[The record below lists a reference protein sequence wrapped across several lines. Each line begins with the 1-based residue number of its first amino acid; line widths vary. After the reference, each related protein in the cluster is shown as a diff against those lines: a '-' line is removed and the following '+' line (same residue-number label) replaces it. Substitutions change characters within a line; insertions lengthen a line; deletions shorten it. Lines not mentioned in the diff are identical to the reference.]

1 MPNFAMPNVHLL
13 AHTKIDEKAISE
25 WMGIQDAS
33 TDAETLLT
41 MAGRNCYRSFHRPN
55 EATYDDADYLRR
67 TLFQQGHMS
76 IAEHATATLYFTGV
90 SRAFLAELTRHRHL
104 SFSVES
110 QRFIDADNIN
120 IVVPPAIRASEDP
133 YVLRN
138 FINAADE
145 AIAAYMIARDEL
157 EGLPKKQRNEAA
169 RGLLPNC
176 VETRMVVT
184 GNLRAWVETLQ
195 KRLTPGADAEM
206 QEVSRLALDAL
217 HPTAPSIY
225 EHLKGSAND

>member
-1 MPNFAMPNVHLL
+1 MPNFAMPNVQLL

-67 TLFQQGHMS
+67 TLEQQGHWS

-120 IVVPPAIRASEDP
+120 IVVPPAVRASTDP

-138 FINAADE
+138 FTNAADE
-145 AIAAYMIARDEL
+145 AITAYMIARDEL
-157 EGLPKKQRNEAA
+157 EDLPKKQRNEAA

-184 GNLRAWVETLQ
+184 ANLRAWREVIDRRTQ
-195 KRLTPGADAEM
+195 PDADAEM
-206 QEVSRLALDAL
+206 QQVMRLARKAL
-217 HPTAPSIY
+217 HTVSPIIFPK
-225 EHLKGSAND
+225 EN

>member
-1 MPNFAMPNVHLL
+1 MTNIVTPQVRLL

-25 WMGIQDAS
+25 YMGIQDAS

-67 TLFQQGHMS
+67 TLGDQGHWS

-110 QRFIDADNIN
+110 QRFINANDTN
-120 IVVPPAIRASEDP
+120 IVLPPAVHNAPAQLQED
-133 YVLRN
+133 YRLT
-138 FINAADE
+138 AEE
-145 AIAAYMIARDEL
+145 AVVDYIIMQRQLDN
-157 EGLPKKQRNEAA
+157 LPKKQRNEAS

-176 VETRMVVT
+176 AETRMVVT
-184 GNLRAWVETLQ
+184 GNLRAWHEVIERRTQ
-195 KRLTPGADAEM
+195 PDADAEM
-206 QEVSRLALDAL
+206 QEVMRLAKDAL
-217 HPTAPSIY
+217 HAVSPIIFPQES
-225 EHLKGSAND
+225 N

>member
-1 MPNFAMPNVHLL
+1 MTNIVTPQVHLL

-25 WMGIQDAS
+25 WMSIQDAS

-55 EATYDDADYLRR
+55 EATYNDADYLRR
-67 TLFQQGHMS
+67 TLGDQGHWS

-110 QRFIDADNIN
+110 QRFIDANDAN
-120 IVVPPAIRASEDP
+120 IVLPPAVREQDLTVQTKFAWR
-133 YVLRN
+133 VK
-138 FINAADE
+138 E
-145 AIAAYMIARDEL
+145 AIEKYELLQIAL
-157 EGLPKKQRNEAA
+157 IHLPKKQRNEAA

-176 VETRMVVT
+176 IETRMVVT
-184 GNLRAWVETLQ
+184 GNLRAWHEVIQRRTQ
-195 KRLTPGADAEM
+195 PDADAEM
-206 QEVSRLALDAL
+206 QEVMRLAYEAL
-217 HPTAPSIY
+217 HAVSPVIFPK
-225 EHLKGSAND
+225 ED

>member
-1 MPNFAMPNVHLL
+1 MTNIVTPRVQLL

-25 WMGIQDAS
+25 WMGIQGAS

-55 EATYDDADYLRR
+55 KATYNDADYLRR
-67 TLFQQGHMS
+67 TLFCQEHWS
-76 IAEHATATLYFTGV
+76 ISEHATATLYFTGV
-90 SRAFLAELTRHRHL
+90 TRAFLTELTRHRHL

-110 QRFIDADNIN
+110 QRFIDADTIN
-120 IVVPPAIRASEDP
+120 TVVPPAVRASEDQ

-138 FINAADE
+138 FANAADE
-145 AIAAYMIARDEL
+145 AVNAYMATRDEL
-157 EGLPKKQRNEAA
+157 EDLPKKQRNEAA

-184 GNLRAWVETLQ
+184 GNLRCWHEVIERRTQ
-195 KRLTPGADAEM
+195 PDVDAEM
-206 QEVSRLALDAL
+206 QQVMRLAKQAL
-217 HPTAPSIY
+217 HAVSPVIFPK
-225 EHLKGSAND
+225 EK

>member
-1 MPNFAMPNVHLL
+1 MPNFAMPAVQLL

-25 WMGIQDAS
+25 YMGIQGAS

-41 MAGRNCYRSFHRPN
+41 MAGRNCYRSFRRPN
-55 EATYDDADYLRR
+55 AKTFEDADYLRR
-67 TLFQQGHMS
+67 TLCEQGHWS

-90 SRAFLAELTRHRHL
+90 SRAFLTELTRHRHL

-120 IVVPPAIRASEDP
+120 VVVPPAVRASEDP

-138 FINAADE
+138 FANAADE
-145 AIAAYMIARDEL
+145 AVNAYMITRDEL
-157 EGLPKKQRNEAA
+157 ENLPKKQRNEAA

-184 GNLRAWVETLQ
+184 ANLRAWHEVIERRTQ
-195 KRLTPGADAEM
+195 PDADAEM
-206 QEVSRLALDAL
+206 QQVMRLAKAAL
-217 HPTAPSIY
+217 NPVSPVIFPK
-225 EHLKGSAND
+225 EK

>member
-1 MPNFAMPNVHLL
+1 MVNIVTPEVRLL

-25 WMGIQDAS
+25 WMSIQDAS

-55 EATYDDADYLRR
+55 EATYDDTDYLRR
-67 TLFQQGHMS
+67 TLFDRGHFS

-110 QRFIDADNIN
+110 QRFINANDAN
-120 IVVPPAIRASEDP
+120 IVLPPAVRELDKEDQDWFLFLAEESIED
-133 YVLRN
+133 YK
-138 FINAADE
+138 
-145 AIAAYMIARDEL
+145 AIQTDL
-157 EGLPKKQRNEAA
+157 DHHPKKQRNEAA
-169 RGLLPNC
+169 RALLPNA

-184 GNLRAWVETLQ
+184 GNLRAWHEVIQRRTQ
-195 KRLTPGADAEM
+195 PDADAEM
-206 QEVSRLALDAL
+206 QEVMRLAAKQL
-217 HPTAPSIY
+217 HTVSPIIFPK
-225 EHLKGSAND
+225 ENQ

>member
-1 MPNFAMPNVHLL
+1 MTNIVTPEVRLL
-13 AHTKIDEKAISE
+13 AHTTIDEKAISE
-25 WMGIQDAS
+25 YMGIQDAS

-67 TLFQQGHMS
+67 TLGEQGHWS

-110 QRFIDADNIN
+110 QRFIDANDAN
-120 IVVPPAIRASEDP
+120 IVLPPAVRELDKGDQDWFLFLAEESIED
-133 YVLRN
+133 YK
-138 FINAADE
+138 
-145 AIAAYMIARDEL
+145 AIQPDL
-157 EGLPKKQRNEAA
+157 NHLPKKQRNEAA
-169 RGLLPNC
+169 RALLPNA

-184 GNLRAWVETLQ
+184 GNLRAWNEVIQRRTQ
-195 KRLTPGADAEM
+195 PDADAEM
-206 QEVSRLALDAL
+206 QEVMRLAKAEL
-217 HPTAPSIY
+217 HTVSPIIFPQ
-225 EHLKGSAND
+225 EN

>member
-1 MPNFAMPNVHLL
+1 MVNIVTPEVRLL

-25 WMGIQDAS
+25 WMSIQDAS

-67 TLFQQGHMS
+67 TLGQQGHWS

-110 QRFIDADNIN
+110 QRFINANDTS
-120 IVVPPAIRASEDP
+120 IVMPPAVREQDLTQQTRFAWRAEESIEK
-133 YVLRN
+133 Y
-138 FINAADE
+138 
-145 AIAAYMIARDEL
+145 EL
-157 EGLPKKQRNEAA
+157 TQSALNHLPKKQRNEAA
-169 RGLLPNC
+169 RALLPNA

-184 GNLRAWVETLQ
+184 GNLRAWHEVIERRTQ
-195 KRLTPGADAEM
+195 PDADAEM
-206 QEVSRLALDAL
+206 QEVMRLAAKQL
-217 HPTAPSIY
+217 HTVSPIIFPK
-225 EHLKGSAND
+225 EK

>member
-1 MPNFAMPNVHLL
+1 MTNIVTPEVHLL

-25 WMGIQDAS
+25 WMSIQDAS

-55 EATYDDADYLRR
+55 EATYNDDDYLRR
-67 TLFQQGHMS
+67 TLFDQGHFS

-110 QRFIDADNIN
+110 QRFINANDAN
-120 IVVPPAIRASEDP
+120 VVMPPAMRYLDEESKEKFLWRVDESITDYKDAQT
-133 YVLRN
+133 VLN
-138 FINAADE
+138 H
-145 AIAAYMIARDEL
+145 
-157 EGLPKKQRNEAA
+157 LPKKQRNEAA

-176 VETRMVVT
+176 IETRMVVT
-184 GNLRAWVETLQ
+184 GNLRTWHEVIQRRTQ
-195 KRLTPGADAEM
+195 PDADAEI
-206 QEVSRLALDAL
+206 QEVMRLAAKQL
-217 HPTAPSIY
+217 HTVSPVIFPQ
-225 EHLKGSAND
+225 ED

>member
-1 MPNFAMPNVHLL
+1 MTNIVTPEVRLL

-25 WMGIQDAS
+25 WMSIQDAS

-55 EATYDDADYLRR
+55 ESTYNDADYLRR
-67 TLFQQGHMS
+67 TLGEQGHWS
-76 IAEHATATLYFTGV
+76 ISEHATATLYFTGV

-110 QRFIDADNIN
+110 QRFINANDAN
-120 IVVPPAIRASEDP
+120 IVLPPAVANTSPQLQEDYRLTAEEAVVD
-133 YVLRN
+133 YVIMQRQL
-138 FINAADE
+138 DH
-145 AIAAYMIARDEL
+145 
-157 EGLPKKQRNEAA
+157 LPKKQRNEAA

-184 GNLRAWVETLQ
+184 GNLRCWNEVIQRRTQ
-195 KRLTPGADAEM
+195 PDADAEM
-206 QEVSRLALDAL
+206 QEVMLLVKDQL
-217 HPTAPSIY
+217 HAVSPIIFPK
-225 EHLKGSAND
+225 ENN

>member
-1 MPNFAMPNVHLL
+1 MTNIVTPEVRLL

-25 WMGIQDAS
+25 YMGIQDAS

-55 EATYDDADYLRR
+55 SKTYDDADYLRR
-67 TLFQQGHMS
+67 TLGDQGHWS

-110 QRFIDADNIN
+110 QRFINANDTS
-120 IVVPPAIRASEDP
+120 IVLPPAVRNAPAQLQED
-133 YVLRN
+133 YRLT
-138 FINAADE
+138 AEE
-145 AIAAYMIARDEL
+145 AVVDYIIMQRQLDN
-157 EGLPKKQRNEAA
+157 LPKKQRNEAA

-176 VETRMVVT
+176 AETRMVVT
-184 GNLRAWVETLQ
+184 GNLRAWHEVIERRTQ
-195 KRLTPGADAEM
+195 PDADVEM
-206 QEVSRLALDAL
+206 QEVMRLSREAL
-217 HPTAPSIY
+217 HTVSPIIFPQD
-225 EHLKGSAND
+225 N

>member
-1 MPNFAMPNVHLL
+1 MTNIVTPHVRLL
-13 AHTKIDEKAISE
+13 AHTKIDEKAVSE
-25 WMGIQDAS
+25 YMGIQDAS

-67 TLFQQGHMS
+67 TLGEQGHWS

-110 QRFIDADNIN
+110 QRFIDANDAN
-120 IVVPPAIRASEDP
+120 IVLPPAVRELDKGDQDWFLFLAEESIED
-133 YVLRN
+133 YKA
-138 FINAADE
+138 IQAD
-145 AIAAYMIARDEL
+145 L
-157 EGLPKKQRNEAA
+157 NHLPKKQRNEAA

-176 VETRMVVT
+176 VETRMVVS
-184 GNLRAWVETLQ
+184 GNLRAWHEVIQRRTQ
-195 KRLTPGADAEM
+195 PDADAEM
-206 QEVSRLALDAL
+206 QEVMRLAKDQLRTVS
-217 HPTAPSIY
+217 PIIFPK
-225 EHLKGSAND
+225 ENN

>member
-1 MPNFAMPNVHLL
+1 MTNIVTPEVRLL

-41 MAGRNCYRSFHRPN
+41 MAGRNCYRSFHRPS

-67 TLFQQGHMS
+67 TLGEQGHWS

-110 QRFIDADNIN
+110 QRFINANDAD
-120 IVVPPAIRASEDP
+120 IVLPPAMRD
-133 YVLRN
+133 L
-138 FINAADE
+138 DE
-145 AIAAYMIARDEL
+145 ATKENFLWRVDESITDYNNAQTTL
-157 EGLPKKQRNEAA
+157 NHLPKKQRNEAA
-169 RGLLPNC
+169 RALLPNC

-184 GNLRAWVETLQ
+184 GNLRAWHEVIERRTQ
-195 KRLTPGADAEM
+195 PDADAEM
-206 QEVSRLALDAL
+206 QEVMRLAKDQL
-217 HPTAPSIY
+217 HTVSPIIFPK
-225 EHLKGSAND
+225 ENN

>member
-1 MPNFAMPNVHLL
+1 MTNIVTPEVRLL
-13 AHTKIDEKAISE
+13 AHTTVDEKAISE
-25 WMGIQDAS
+25 WMSIQDAS

-67 TLFQQGHMS
+67 TLGDQGHWS

-110 QRFIDADNIN
+110 QRFINANDAN
-120 IVVPPAIRASEDP
+120 IVLPPAVRELDKEDQDWFLFLAEESIED
-133 YVLRN
+133 YK
-138 FINAADE
+138 
-145 AIAAYMIARDEL
+145 AIQTDL
-157 EGLPKKQRNEAA
+157 DHHPKKQRNEAA
-169 RGLLPNC
+169 RALLPNA

-184 GNLRAWVETLQ
+184 GNLRAWHEVIQRRTQ
-195 KRLTPGADAEM
+195 PDADAEM
-206 QEVSRLALDAL
+206 QEVMRLAAKQL
-217 HPTAPSIY
+217 HTVSPIIFPK
-225 EHLKGSAND
+225 ENQ

>member
-1 MPNFAMPNVHLL
+1 MPNFAMPNVQLL

-55 EATYDDADYLRR
+55 ANTYDDADYLRR
-67 TLFQQGHMS
+67 TLFCQEHWS

-120 IVVPPAIRASEDP
+120 IVVPPAVRASEDP

-138 FINAADE
+138 FANAADE
-145 AIAAYMIARDEL
+145 AITAYMIARDDL

-184 GNLRAWVETLQ
+184 GNLRAWHEVIDRRT
-195 KRLTPGADAEM
+195 KPDADAEM
-206 QEVSRLALDAL
+206 QQVMRLAREAL
-217 HPTAPSIY
+217 HAVSPIIFPK
-225 EHLKGSAND
+225 EK